1 MLVVSTETCPSQ
13 ARTVLMSTPARRRW
27 VAVVWRMVWGLI
39 RLASREGILA
49 WALRTYRSTN
59 VWMPKRVMGRLQ
71 RLRKTRAEGER
82 PAMTTV
88 SSPTVFG
95 HRGPQRFFAAFTA
108 DLH

>member
-1 MLVVSTETCPSQ
+1 M
-13 ARTVLMSTPARRRW
+13 
-27 VAVVWRMVWGLI
+27 AVVWRMVWGLI
-39 RLASREGILA
+39 RLASSEGILA
-49 WALRTYRSTN
+49 WALRIYRSTN

-88 SSPTVFG
+88 SFSNGV
-95 HRGPQRFFAAFTA
+95 RPQRTTALFAAFTA